1 MSSEKNVNTMAAATE
16 HDDDSEQQWKLYMS
30 RWQGAE
36 VFKELDSEWS
46 WQRNA
51 G

>member
-1 MSSEKNVNTMAAATE
+1 MLSEKNVNAKAVATE
-16 HDDDSEQQWKLYMS
+16 HDDSEQQWKLYMS
-30 RWQGAE
+30 RWQRME

-46 WQRNA
+46 WQRNS